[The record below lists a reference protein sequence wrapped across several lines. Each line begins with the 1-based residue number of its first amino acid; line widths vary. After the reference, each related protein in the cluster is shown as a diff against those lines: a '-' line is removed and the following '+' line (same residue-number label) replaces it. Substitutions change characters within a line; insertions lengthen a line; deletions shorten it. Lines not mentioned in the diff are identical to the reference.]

1 MGTNLSRQAINPNRF
16 YFYNSSSSK
25 SYPKTVISITD
36 EIAKRDVN
44 WLCLPIF
51 LFCLKAQKVMSQ
63 QLVQELVLL
72 RWGDFR

>member
-36 EIAKRDVN
+36 EIAKNRETH
-44 WLCLPIF
+44 
-51 LFCLKAQKVMSQ
+51 SHR
-63 QLVQELVLL
+63 LVLQ
-72 RWGDFR
+72 